1 MKRILWPLISLLLM
15 FKCESATSVLAS
27 YDFSEGLGPTTLS
40 HGITATHVS
49 VTGANLIFPTL
60 YDGNPSPAVAARFW
74 LGGRDNGRYYS
85 FAITNTLAT
94 AVLVNGI
101 QMELR
106 NESPGTGP
114 TGFALMSSAEGFLL
128 DLANGSLDWTTR
140 AWVNVDTGM
149 NTLLP
154 SGETLE
160 FRVTGWGANS
170 IPPQGGH
177 LIMDNIVVTTVPEP
191 SVFALMG
198 LAAVIVRRRCR
209 RPEIVKGGSQEV
221 ASSSATAR

>member
-1 MKRILWPLISLLLM
+1 
-15 FKCESATSVLAS
+15 
-27 YDFSEGLGPTTLS
+27 
-40 HGITATHVS
+40 
-49 VTGANLIFPTL
+49 
-60 YDGNPSPAVAARFW
+60 
-74 LGGRDNGRYYS
+74 
-85 FAITNTLAT
+85 
-94 AVLVNGI
+94 
-101 QMELR
+101 MELR

-128 DLANGSLDWTTR
+128 DLAHGSLDWTTR

-191 SVFALMG
+191 SVVALMG
-198 LAAVIVRRRCR
+198 LAAAIVRRRRR